1 MLSTCLVLG
10 ALTFAMP
17 ASADAYNVPD
27 TAYGEGPIH
36 DGDVSVESRLIVDA
50 TQVAPGDTIRVG
62 VAFKLATSWHIYWKY
77 PGDAGVP
84 TNIDWQANQ
93 MTFGPLQWAAPQ
105 VFAENNGQ
113 DIVYGYDNEVILFS
127 DATVAEDATGTI
139 TLHANVDYLACSNLC
154 MPGKSDL
161 NRTIPV
167 GETTLLADSNLLQDF
182 AHSGQRVPRKADD
195 LGMET
200 NFHYSQSPL
209 RPNDEFDVLVEIIE
223 CREDSRDCLNL
234 KFAYEK
240 LEYAFVPDTFSVP
253 HLSITALEKHPDVHN
268 GWLLNIH
275 GKLPAD
281 AKASHDL
288 LAGVLEFEAT
298 DGTIVPVYIRD
309 KFKPGAPGAA
319 VTELADPTWTNAR
332 IPGVTAPPRLG
343 KQVKADAVLS
353 ARSAPTTGAS
363 PDVPEEPL
371 NLAWV
376 LVLAFIGGIILNLMP
391 CVFPVLALKVS
402 SFATIVHESKRG
414 IVTHGMAYTGGIIGS
429 MMVLAGVVIGLRVAG
444 TQVGWGFQF
453 QQPHFL
459 ATLVVILVLFA
470 LNLFGVFEV
479 GVRAQTLHDKAQETS
494 GVKRSIWEGVLAVIL
509 ATPCSAPFLGT
520 AVGFALAS
528 GPLTIIAVFAALGLG
543 LASPMVALTLMPGW
557 AKVLPKPGMWMAH
570 LKTFLGFALLGSAIW
585 IVWLLGRQAGVDVM
599 ASVLMFAGTL
609 SIAAWVFGLVQFSMW
624 SKRKAMA
631 YAFAIFILGLAGSTV
646 FPLHVE
652 RAPSR
657 LGESSQ
663 SSAPIAADGS
673 IAWQPWSDE
682 AVAAAVQSGRPV
694 FVDFGADWCLTCQVN
709 QKNAIETDAVRAAIQ
724 KYNVVPFYA
733 DWTHPD
739 EKIRLKLA
747 EYGKAGIPF
756 YLVYSPSGPKKGTPL
771 PEVLTPNMLV
781 DAFAKAAK

>member
-1 MLSTCLVLG
+1 MLSACLLLG
-10 ALTFAMP
+10 TLTLALPTHAH
-17 ASADAYNVPD
+17 AYKVPD
-27 TAYGEGPIH
+27 SAYGQGPIH

-62 VAFKLATSWHIYWKY
+62 VAFKLATDWHIYWRY

-84 TNIDWQANQ
+84 TNIEWQANQ

-105 VFAENNGQ
+105 VFAENNGR

-139 TLHANVDYLACSNLC
+139 TLHAIVDYLACSNLC

-161 NRTIPV
+161 SRTIPV
-167 GETTLLADSNLLQDF
+167 GETTVLADSNLLQDF
-182 AHSGQRVPRKADD
+182 AQSGQRVPRKAED
-195 LGMET
+195 LGLET
-200 NFHYSQSPL
+200 IFHYSQTPL
-209 RPNDEFDVLVEIIE
+209 RPGDTFDVLVEVIE
-223 CREDSRDCLNL
+223 CHEPSRDCLDL
-234 KFAYEK
+234 KFAYDK
-240 LEYAFVPDTFSVP
+240 LEHAFIPDAFSIP
-253 HLSITALEKHPDVHN
+253 QLSITALEEHPDASN
-268 GWLLNIH
+268 GWLINLH
-275 GKLPAD
+275 GKVPAD
-281 AKASHDL
+281 ADPSLNL
-288 LAGVLEFEAT
+288 LSGVLEFEAT
-298 DGTIVPVYIRD
+298 DGTIVPVYLRD
-309 KFKPGAPGAA
+309 ELKRAAPGAA
-319 VTELADPTWTNAR
+319 VTELAAPTWENPR
-332 IPGVTAPPRLG
+332 IPGVTAPPKRA
-343 KQVKADAVLS
+343 KQPLADAIL
-353 ARSAPTTGAS
+353 SAPTQADA
-363 PDVPEEPL
+363 PAPAAPEEPL
-371 NLAWV
+371 HLAWV

-479 GVRAQTLHDKAQETS
+479 GVRAQGLHDKAQETS
-494 GVKRSIWEGVLAVIL
+494 GVRRSIWEGVLAVIL

-543 LASPMVALTLMPGW
+543 LAAPMVVLTLMPGW

-585 IVWLLGRQAGVDVM
+585 IVWLLGRQAGVDAM
-599 ASVLMFAGTL
+599 ATVLMFAGTL
-609 SIAAWVFGLVQFSMW
+609 SIAAWVFGLVQFSVW

-631 YAFAIFILGLAGSTV
+631 YAFALLILGLAGSIA

-657 LGESSQ
+657 LGESSPA
-663 SSAPIAADGS
+663 SDSIAADGS
-673 IAWQPWSDE
+673 IAWKPWSDE

-709 QKNAIETDAVRAAIQ
+709 QKNAIETDEVRAAIK

-739 EKIRLKLA
+739 ERIRLKLA

-756 YLVYSPSGPKKGTPL
+756 YLVYSPNGPENGTPL
-771 PEVLTPNMLV
+771 PEVLTAKMLV
-781 DAFAKAAK
+781 DAFAEAAQ